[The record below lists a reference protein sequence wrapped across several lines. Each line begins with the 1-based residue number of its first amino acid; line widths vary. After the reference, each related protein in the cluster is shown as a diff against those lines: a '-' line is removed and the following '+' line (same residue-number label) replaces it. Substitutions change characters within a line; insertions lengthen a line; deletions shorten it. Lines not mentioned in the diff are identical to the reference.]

1 MSKNNINYICFE
13 KNANDTKTLANEA
26 GIKLEVLNPLESLIK
41 EQMNN
46 GEDYVSVMEDNLKA
60 LEKTTMVAG
69 EEVVPEKEAKDEKT
83 VASGYFKDVDVKDP
97 ELSDYTGEWQS
108 VYPLL
113 KDGILDEVFDYKAKL
128 NKDMTAAE
136 YKDYYTTGYEIVF
149 L

>member
-1 MSKNNINYICFE
+1 MPKNNINYICFE

-69 EEVVPEKEAKDEKT
+69 EEVVPEKKRRMKR
-83 VASGYFKDVDVKDP
+83 
-97 ELSDYTGEWQS
+97 Q
-108 VYPLL
+108 LL
-113 KDGILDEVFDYKAKL
+113 VGALK
-128 NKDMTAAE
+128 MSM
-136 YKDYYTTGYEIVF
+136 
-149 L
+149 

>member
-1 MSKNNINYICFE
+1 M
-13 KNANDTKTLANEA
+13 ANEA

-136 YKDYYTTGYEIVF
+136 YKVYYTTGYEIVF

>member
-1 MSKNNINYICFE
+1 M
-13 KNANDTKTLANEA
+13 ANEA

-69 EEVVPEKEAKDEKT
+69 EE
-83 VASGYFKDVDVKDP
+83 VDVKDP

>member
-1 MSKNNINYICFE
+1 M
-13 KNANDTKTLANEA
+13 ANEA

-60 LEKTTMVAG
+60 LEKTTMVA
-69 EEVVPEKEAKDEKT
+69 
-83 VASGYFKDVDVKDP
+83 
-97 ELSDYTGEWQS
+97 
-108 VYPLL
+108 
-113 KDGILDEVFDYKAKL
+113 EVFDYKAKL

>member
-1 MSKNNINYICFE
+1 M
-13 KNANDTKTLANEA
+13 ANEA

-46 GEDYVSVMEDNLKA
+46 G
-60 LEKTTMVAG
+60 
-69 EEVVPEKEAKDEKT
+69 
-83 VASGYFKDVDVKDP
+83 
-97 ELSDYTGEWQS
+97 
-108 VYPLL
+108 YPLL